1 VARVP
6 AAGRLRALARV
17 AVAVA
22 LACVFAAGALAAVR
36 QDPPPPGTPPP
47 QTATSPPDDFPP
59 LTPAVGPSE
68 PVYPSRPSRAV
79 GQPYHGRLVGGVL
92 LPAAGRDYVT
102 WDWALKQSPNRAW
115 RRWGTDKLVRTLLA
129 VLRAHMEAF
138 PGASP
143 VVIAD
148 LSRPHGGEFGRRF
161 GGRGHASHQNG
172 LDVDVAYPR
181 EDGLPRPP
189 IRVSQ
194 IDRERAQDLVDRF
207 ARADARYVFIGPHT
221 HLRRP
226 RRIVEPLV
234 LHDNHM
240 HVRIRPAPRGH

>member
-1 VARVP
+1 VARIP
-6 AAGRLRALARV
+6 AAGRLKSLVRIAVV
-17 AVAVA
+17 AAI
-22 LACVFAAGALAAVR
+22 ACAFAAGAMATVR
-36 QDPPPPGTPPP
+36 QDPQDGSPPPPETTPTTTTTAP
-47 QTATSPPDDFPP
+47 QDLPP
-59 LTPAVGPSE
+59 LTPAAGRSE
-68 PVYPSRPSRAV
+68 PVYPARPSRAL
-79 GQPYHGRLVGGVL
+79 GTPTHGRLLGGVL

-102 WDWALKQSPNRAW
+102 WDWGIKSSPNRAW

-143 VVIAD
+143 VVVAD
-148 LSRPHGGEFGRRF
+148 LSRPHGGEFGRHF

-181 EDGLPRPP
+181 TDGLPRPP

-194 IDRERAQDLVDRF
+194 IDRERAQDLVNRF
-207 ARADARYVFIGPHT
+207 AQVGARYVFIGPHT
-221 HLRRP
+221 HLRRL
-226 RRIVEPLV
+226 RRTVQPLV

-240 HVRIRPAPRGH
+240 HVRIRP